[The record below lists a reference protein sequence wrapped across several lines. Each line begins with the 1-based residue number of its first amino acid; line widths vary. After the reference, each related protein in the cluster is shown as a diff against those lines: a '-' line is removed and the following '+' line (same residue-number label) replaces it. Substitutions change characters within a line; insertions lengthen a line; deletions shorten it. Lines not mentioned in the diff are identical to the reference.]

1 MKLLKFIPL
10 LLLLTFFNS
19 SANAAKDCD
28 EIKGNIVGKLFCKVK
43 SDGLSGL
50 GSTSSVSE
58 TSNSTEEEESELEF
72 PHSPFDFALQNNFP
86 TMFPLISSQWE
97 SAKELEL

>member
-28 EIKGNIVGKLFCKVK
+28 EIKGNIVGKMFCNMKNKTLVSS
-43 SDGLSGL
+43 SDG
-50 GSTSSVSE
+50 SSDEKKVGGWTFWKKPE
-58 TSNSTEEEESELEF
+58 WMKKKN
-72 PHSPFDFALQNNFP
+72 
-86 TMFPLISSQWE
+86 
-97 SAKELEL
+97 